1 MLCAR
6 ENLLFYLSI
15 SDVHDSTTNCRHT
28 LCQNITNI
36 KMRTNLPT
44 AKGTACSS
52 VVSHILQEQEA
63 TVKLQLHR
71 STRAKSPILSSAWNH
86 HSCVSVPSLL
96 CEAPQTWQASN
107 MAARGRWS
115 HPKQWCPSLL
125 QSPPAHSA
133 KLTHLHVPFL
143 LWACWRKVPVFLRE
157 GKMETEISFVF
168 LPALLPQALH
178 PSHTQNPTDVG
189 FV

>member
-1 MLCAR
+1 M
-6 ENLLFYLSI
+6 
-15 SDVHDSTTNCRHT
+15 
-28 LCQNITNI
+28 
-36 KMRTNLPT
+36 KTNLPT

-52 VVSHILQEQEA
+52 VVSHTLQEQEA

-71 STRAKSPILSSAWNH
+71 STIEQSLPSWAQLLTTTCVFLCPPCSA
-86 HSCVSVPSLL
+86 
-96 CEAPQTWQASN
+96 EAPQTWQASS

-115 HPKQWCPSLL
+115 HPKQWCPIPL

-133 KLTHLHVPFL
+133 ELTPVCTSPPLGL
-143 LWACWRKVPVFLRE
+143 LEKGSCLPRGGE
-157 GKMETEISFVF
+157 MGTEISFVF

-189 FV
+189 LV

>member
-1 MLCAR
+1 MLFSQCKCSSRAGGGCQPWGSSRIPHWDLESTQGWGWLPGRLGGMLCAR
-6 ENLLFYLSI
+6 ENLLFHLSI

-71 STRAKSPILSSAWNH
+71 SARAKSPILSSAWNH

-96 CEAPQTWQASN
+96 CEAPQT
-107 MAARGRWS
+107 
-115 HPKQWCPSLL
+115 
-125 QSPPAHSA
+125 
-133 KLTHLHVPFL
+133 
-143 LWACWRKVPVFLRE
+143 
-157 GKMETEISFVF
+157 
-168 LPALLPQALH
+168 
-178 PSHTQNPTDVG
+178 
-189 FV
+189 